1 MVVPTDPLERV
12 EKFITP
18 YIRFFL
24 RYAKKRGWNR
34 VCAAFL
40 RFANLADTFAW
51 LFSLASGELGETELL
66 KGRWLAVAATTIIII
81 TALFGLSYWVG
92 TTTTTTT
99 TTNLQ
104 FGTGTALF
112 KLNLS
117 LEVEKALANT
127 GYSLAFALCSLVILF
142 FAVSYSA
149 FLAVV
154 GLLKTSTCFAGVL
167 TLIGFLA
174 AILRL
179 QN

>member
-1 MVVPTDPLERV
+1 MAVPTDPLERV

-127 GYSLAFALCSLVILF
+127 GRSLAFALCSLVILF
-142 FAVSYSA
+142 VAVSYSA
-149 FLAVV
+149 FLAVI
-154 GLLKTSTCFAGVL
+154 GLAKTSTCFAGFLALV
-167 TLIGFLA
+167 GCLA

>member
-1 MVVPTDPLERV
+1 MAVPTDPLERV
-12 EKFITP
+12 ENFITP

-66 KGRWLAVAATTIIII
+66 KGRWLAVAATTIII

-127 GYSLAFALCSLVILF
+127 GRSLAFALCSLVILF
-142 FAVSYSA
+142 VAVSYSA
-149 FLAVV
+149 FLAVI
-154 GLLKTSTCFAGVL
+154 GLAKTSTCFAGFLALV
-167 TLIGFLA
+167 GCLA
-174 AILRL
+174 AIFRL